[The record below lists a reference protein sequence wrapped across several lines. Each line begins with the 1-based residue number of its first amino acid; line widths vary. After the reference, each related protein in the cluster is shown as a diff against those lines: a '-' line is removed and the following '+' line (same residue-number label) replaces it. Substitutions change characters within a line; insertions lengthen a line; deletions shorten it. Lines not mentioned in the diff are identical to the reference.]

1 MLINHKK
8 MEDENIY
15 FKEIFLKRYNQKKSI
30 EDAISL
36 AIRAAVQHNSLYL
49 ENLSMGKRKVVRTDW
64 GKELLL
70 IAEKY
75 KENQTKEIFNEDILK
90 LKEFMNT
97 RHGDSFRRSPHP
109 KYKYDIGFRISHS
122 QKSISVFLKHLWCM
136 NKISE
141 PPVCPVD
148 RIILEK
154 IGESGKSASWG
165 YINSLEIHNSKVAE
179 INEFALKENKSIA
192 IWELTNF

>member
-1 MLINHKK
+1 
-8 MEDENIY
+8 MEDKLNWA
-15 FKEIFLKRYNQKKSI
+15 KEDFLNRYNPQKSI
-30 EDAISL
+30 DTAISL
-36 AIRAAVQHNSLYL
+36 SIKAAVQHNSLYL
-49 ENLSMGKRKVVRTDW
+49 ENLSIGKRKEVRTDW
-64 GKELLL
+64 GKELLH

-75 KENQTKEIFNEDILK
+75 KENQTEEIYNEDILK
-90 LKEFMNT
+90 LKELMNI
-97 RHGDSFRRSPHP
+97 RHGDSFRRSPHL

-154 IGESGKSASWG
+154 IGMSGKSASWG

-192 IWELTNF
+192 IWELMNFIN

>member
-1 MLINHKK
+1 
-8 MEDENIY
+8 MEN
-15 FKEIFLKRYNQKKSI
+15 EIDYLKDLFLKRYNQKKSI
-30 EDAISL
+30 DEAISL
-36 AIRAAVQHNSLYL
+36 AIKAAVQHNSLYL
-49 ENLSMGKRKVVRTDW
+49 ENLSIEKRKEVRTDW
-64 GKELLL
+64 GKELLY

-75 KENQTKEIFNEDILK
+75 KENQTIEIYNEDILK
-90 LKEFMNT
+90 LKELMNT
-97 RHGDSFRRSPHP
+97 RHRDSFRRSPHP

-154 IGESGKSASWG
+154 IGMSGKSASWG
-165 YINSLEIHNSKVAE
+165 YINSLEIHNSKVVE
-179 INEFALKENKSIA
+179 INKIALKENKSIA